1 VSTSPKIIRDLATR
15 EFVLTGPDGFEKR
28 FASSD
33 AVGTPESRF
42 VDKSKILSFPAT
54 RAVGVIDYTGQPL
67 NDETFVIG
75 GTTYTFKSS
84 ATAGVNTEVQIG
96 VDEDTTYASLTAA
109 VNAVDDQASAV
120 HVPASNR
127 VDLTAAV
134 PGTPGNSVTLT
145 DGASNATITAFAGG
159 VNDEWG
165 SRVYAFRRS
174 VNSTAGGVVLP
185 AIGAM
190 VDPGFAYRILDV
202 KLQVNGTVAGATSID
217 VTHTPNARM
226 ASPRARSSGRS
237 RVGTS
242 SPARWRCPIASASP
256 APPSRSATTATESAS
271 RRSDPTSPAP
281 ATLTSSSSTRSRT
294 AGSRNGYSPTRG

>member
-174 VNSTAGGVVLP
+174 IPVATVNSTAGGVILP
-185 AIGAM
+185 PIGAM

-217 VTHTPNARM
+217 VTHTPNGFPESTFIWTVAGGNLIAGALAM
-226 ASPRARSSGRS
+226 PDSVSVSGAPFK
-237 RVGTS
+237 VGY
-242 SPARWRCPIASASP
+242 
-256 APPSRSATTATESAS
+256 
-271 RRSDPTSPAP
+271 
-281 ATLTSSSSTRSRT
+281 
-294 AGSRNGYSPTRG
+294 NGYGVGIKKVGSDITGASYVDVIIQYTIENGWIT